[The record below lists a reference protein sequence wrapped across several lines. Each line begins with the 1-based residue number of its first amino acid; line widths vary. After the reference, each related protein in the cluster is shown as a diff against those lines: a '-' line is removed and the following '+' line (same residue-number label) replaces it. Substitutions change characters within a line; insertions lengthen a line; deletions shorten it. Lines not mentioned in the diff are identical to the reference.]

1 MMVVSKSITHIF
13 SITFFFNSPEKEIFM
28 HVNGL
33 ERIFKERLKF
43 LLCVTN
49 IQYEN
54 YSKYEIE
61 FLTKYCSLKSQGS
74 KKKQVSLV

>member
-1 MMVVSKSITHIF
+1 
-13 SITFFFNSPEKEIFM
+13 M
-28 HVNGL
+28 HVNSL

-54 YSKYEIE
+54 CIKYVIE
-61 FLTKYCSLKSQGS
+61 LLTKYCSLKSQDS
-74 KKKQVSLV
+74 KKKQISLV

>member
-1 MMVVSKSITHIF
+1 
-13 SITFFFNSPEKEIFM
+13 M
-28 HVNGL
+28 HVNSL

-54 YSKYEIE
+54 YSKYVIE

-74 KKKQVSLV
+74 KKKRITLV

>member
-1 MMVVSKSITHIF
+1 
-13 SITFFFNSPEKEIFM
+13 M
-28 HVNGL
+28 HVNSL

-54 YSKYEIE
+54 YSKYVIE
-61 FLTKYCSLKSQGS
+61 LLTKYCSLKSQGS
-74 KKKQVSLV
+74 KKKQISLV